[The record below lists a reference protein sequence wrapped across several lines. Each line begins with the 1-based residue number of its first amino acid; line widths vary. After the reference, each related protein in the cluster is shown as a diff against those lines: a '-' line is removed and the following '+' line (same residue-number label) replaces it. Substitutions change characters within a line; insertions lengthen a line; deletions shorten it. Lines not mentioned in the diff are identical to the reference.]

1 MTNMEAYQVLYD
13 TTGFLEKNRDP
24 LHSDSIK
31 LLSSCSYQLPQLF
44 ASKMLNLS
52 QQQDSLL
59 WHLGS
64 VDSQKQSVGTK
75 FKVKTRI
82 NDYVLLV

>member
-13 TTGFLEKNRDP
+13 TSRFLEKNRDP

-52 QQQDSLL
+52 QQQGSLL
-59 WHLGS
+59 WHLGG
-64 VDSQKQSVGTK
+64 VDSQKQGVGTK